1 MADDLINC
9 IVMRFINILLLHIHN
24 ALEAKCRH
32 VLGPA
37 SNGIYLSSHKMY
49 LPSPKIYGWNGKR

>member
-24 ALEAKCRH
+24 ALEPKCRH

-37 SNGIYLSSHKMY
+37 IVQY
-49 LPSPKIYGWNGKR
+49 LPVGPEKYL